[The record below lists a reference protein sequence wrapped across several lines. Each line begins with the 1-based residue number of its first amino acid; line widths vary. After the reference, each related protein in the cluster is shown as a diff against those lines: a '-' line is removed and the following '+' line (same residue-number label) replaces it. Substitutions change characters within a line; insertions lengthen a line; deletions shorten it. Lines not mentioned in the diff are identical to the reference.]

1 MALIRCMMN
10 GSVQS
15 GVSFNQEN
23 HGLRQRRGIRRQCEL
38 EGEID
43 ALVAPHQLYRL
54 TPAGDEIKSEA
65 KGDSHLKDDCH
76 LGAAERENPDGKGW
90 QSAGGVCWTGRCPPM
105 RRLRVQLRNITLS
118 PYVIM
123 ALEAEMTTVQ
133 VSIELPR
140 EIFSA
145 LRTDPE
151 GFVREMRVAAAVKW
165 YETGIVSQ
173 SKGAEIAGV
182 TRAEFMNALNHFK
195 VNPFQYTADE
205 IIAEIVHR

>member
-1 MALIRCMMN
+1 M
-10 GSVQS
+10 
-15 GVSFNQEN
+15 
-23 HGLRQRRGIRRQCEL
+23 
-38 EGEID
+38 
-43 ALVAPHQLYRL
+43 
-54 TPAGDEIKSEA
+54 EA
-65 KGDSHLKDDCH
+65 D
-76 LGAAERENPDGKGW
+76 
-90 QSAGGVCWTGRCPPM
+90 
-105 RRLRVQLRNITLS
+105 
-118 PYVIM
+118 
-123 ALEAEMTTVQ
+123 MTTVQ

-165 YETGIVSQ
+165 YETGVVSQ

-205 IIAEIVHR
+205 IIAEITHR